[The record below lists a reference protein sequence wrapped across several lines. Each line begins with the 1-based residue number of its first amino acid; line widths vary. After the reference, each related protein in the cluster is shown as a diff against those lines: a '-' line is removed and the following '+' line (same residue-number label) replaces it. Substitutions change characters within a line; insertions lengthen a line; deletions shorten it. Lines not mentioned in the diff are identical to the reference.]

1 MSSIKEIFDSL
12 SDITSNP
19 IAPVYTRS
27 ASTPEPEPA
36 PESRPQLT
44 LENVDWESFTI
55 GGVKIVELLRKAI
68 NKLIVEYNELPDA
81 GDGLTFTLQDIYK
94 IAGID
99 DVFKVYEQLRPE
111 EEEIILL
118 EDEKLLNWRYYA
130 TLAALEPY
138 NNDWDVEINESVR
151 PTKELID
158 DIFDSASIVAYF
170 FPFETEMLRESQ
182 DEVLRHNTLVLLI
195 EESLASDVVVMTFP
209 GPDEEDVVDEDE
221 NPGIENPDIDTASL
235 KEKPQEKSETNTAWQ
250 MADFFTS
257 LFGKRL

>member
-1 MSSIKEIFDSL
+1 MNSIKEIFDSL

-19 IAPVYTRS
+19 IAPVYSRP
-27 ASTPEPEPA
+27 AGAPEPEPA
-36 PESRPQLT
+36 HESQPHLT
-44 LENVDWESFTI
+44 LEDVDWESFTI

-94 IAGID
+94 TAGID
-99 DVFKVYEQLRPE
+99 DVFKVYEQLKPE
-111 EEEIILL
+111 EVEIILL

-158 DIFDSASIVAYF
+158 NIFDSVGLVAYF
-170 FPFETEMLRESQ
+170 SPFDTKILRETQ

-195 EESLASDVVVMTFP
+195 EESLANDMVVMTFP
-209 GPDEEDVVDEDE
+209 EPDEEDAVDEDE
-221 NPGIENPDIDTASL
+221 NPGIDTASPE
-235 KEKPQEKSETNTAWQ
+235 EKPQEKSETNTARQ